1 MLFGVSKIELQNFVD
16 SDRLLAQFLAKY
28 QGKPRTYEDYA
39 RALAMFFKWLRVS
52 ENIQLGPSEFLN
64 ECRTKSFSHKIEDLD
79 WALGLVLRFTRD
91 NPVWRDSADR
101 FKLCM
106 FIKVKQ
112 FFDRYR
118 VPLTLEKGVFGRTKR
133 RKYAPRQM
141 TVDSALKVLGCL
153 RQRERAVC
161 MTMFQSGQSVDA
173 IVNFF
178 NVQYEYLVGC
188 LKSGQCRI
196 RLDFPERKGNGFAYF
211 SFISNDAIQELKKW
225 LVIRQKW
232 LDKHGK
238 TSSYVF
244 IMNNGEPL
252 TVKKFEVQFYRT
264 IKRAK
269 LSSGP
274 FMLTSHMFR
283 KLFKTE
289 SSPPD
294 RGVSSDYVEFMMG
307 HLSGIESVGGIYDR
321 TPEIH
326 EEIVEKEYAKIE
338 SYLNIYSQRV
348 PGGVGLS
355 GEDQELLRKIKSAE
369 FQEQLRLLKLLDDAG
384 VRELILKAHEW
395 QSKNTSL

>member
-1 MLFGVSKIELQNFVD
+1 VVQGFGLRRKGLAFGVSNVELAEFVG
-16 SDRLLAQFLAKY
+16 SDRLVGQFLGKY

-39 RALAMFFKWLRVS
+39 RALAMFFKWLRL
-52 ENIQLGPSEFLN
+52 EGFRFTPTEFLN
-64 ECRTKSFSHKIEDLD
+64 ECRTKSLSSKVEDLD
-79 WALGLVLRFTRD
+79 WACGLVLRFTRD
-91 NPVWRDSADR
+91 NPVWRDCADR
-101 FKLCM
+101 FKKCM

-118 VPLTLEKGVFGRTKR
+118 LPLSLEKGVFGKTRR
-133 RKYAPRQM
+133 RKYSPKQM
-141 TVDSALKVLGCL
+141 TVASALKVLGCL

-161 MTMFQSGQSVDA
+161 MVMFQSGQSVDA
-173 IVNFF
+173 ILNYF
-178 NVQYEYLVGC
+178 NSQYAYLMAC
-188 LKSGQCRI
+188 LKNGQKRI

-211 SFISNDAIQELKKW
+211 SFISTDAVQELRKW
-225 LVIRQKW
+225 LIVRDEW
-232 LDKHGK
+232 LRKKGK

-252 TVKKFEVQFYRT
+252 TVKKFEVQFYRA

-294 RGVSSDYVEFMMG
+294 RGVSSDYAEFMMG
-307 HLSGIESVGGIYDR
+307 HMSGIESVGGVYDR

-326 EEIVEKEYAKIE
+326 EEVVEKEYAKIE
-338 SYLNIYSQRV
+338 PFLNIYSGKV
-348 PGGVGLS
+348 SSSGGFDLS
-355 GEDQELLRKIKSAE
+355 QEDLDT
-369 FQEQLRLLKLLDDAG
+369 LKQMLQKM
-384 VRELILKAHEW
+384 REEKLTIEP
-395 QSKNTSL
+395 SV

>member
-1 MLFGVSKIELQNFVD
+1 MVFGVSKQEISEFVR
-16 SDRLLAQFLAKY
+16 SDKLVDQFLAKY
-28 QGKPRTYEDYA
+28 QKKPRTYEDYA
-39 RALAMFFKWLRVS
+39 RALAMFFKWLRLEGFS
-52 ENIQLGPSEFLN
+52 FSPTEFLN
-64 ECRTKSFSHKIEDLD
+64 ECRTKSLSGKVEDLD
-79 WALGLVLRFTRD
+79 WACSLVLRFTRD
-91 NPVWRDSADR
+91 NPVWRDCADR

-118 VPLTLEKGVFGRTKR
+118 VPLSLEKGVFGKTKR
-133 RKYAPRQM
+133 RKYSPKQM
-141 TVDSALKVLGCL
+141 TVDVALKVLGVL

-173 IVNFF
+173 ILNFF
-178 NVQYEYLVGC
+178 NVQYDYLVGC
-188 LKSGQCRI
+188 LKNEQSRI

-244 IMNNGEPL
+244 VMNNGEPL

-269 LSSGP
+269 LSTGP

-294 RGVSSDYVEFMMG
+294 RGVSSDYAEFMMG
-307 HLSGIESVGGIYDR
+307 HMSGIESVGGIYDR

-326 EEIVEKEYAKIE
+326 EEVVEKEYGKFE
-338 SYLNIYSQRV
+338 EFLNIYSNRRV
-348 PGGVGLS
+348 GTEFS
-355 GEDQELLRKIKSAE
+355 GEDRHILDLLNKPGVLEYLMDAVKKRKDS
-369 FQEQLRLLKLLDDAG
+369 
-384 VRELILKAHEW
+384 V
-395 QSKNTSL
+395 